1 MPSTVRYEFIHP
13 FCLEGVSVASGLGQ
27 VCRKL
32 PRRPQCPSICPR
44 GPLQATWHPRAQQ
57 CPQVG
62 REGEGRVR
70 RERIRPCVPTWGQS
84 HMGDACWGG
93 GGGCP
98 GPPQAAARPLEA
110 QTAPGD
116 ARSTQFKLL
125 KMHISEQLG
134 PTGCKVR
141 LVFPVVPSDP
151 SDPSLLQERG
161 RAMAWTGL
169 GQPLLFPPPQSLY
182 KPIVLCR
189 EKPAALLCSR
199 IVG

>member
-1 MPSTVRYEFIHP
+1 MS
-13 FCLEGVSVASGLGQ
+13 
-27 VCRKL
+27 
-32 PRRPQCPSICPR
+32 PR
-44 GPLQATWHPRAQQ
+44 GDRAAW
-57 CPQVG
+57 VT
-62 REGEGRVR
+62 RAGEAGEAALAHLR
-70 RERIRPCVPTWGQS
+70 QL
-84 HMGDACWGG
+84 
-93 GGGCP
+93 P
-98 GPPQAAARPLEA
+98 GPLEA